1 MRMLFLCWILAIA
14 NAASASTP
22 YEMKHVA
29 LLQPDFVLQER
40 IAADALAAYI
50 AADALAAYIASVNAA
65 ALDVLAG
72 QTYEPAGGFLVLA
85 VRPGRQSAAWLDIRP
100 ALPPGLARA
109 LVARLRAVPAPTVEV
124 GPVVFAVSASLSGG
138 DPRVSSVPLPEAWA
152 QAIREAGKP
161 IATGDL
167 VERIWPR

>member
-22 YEMKHVA
+22 YEMKHIA

-40 IAADALAAYI
+40 I

-109 LVARLRAVPAPTVEV
+109 LVARLRAVPAPTVEI
-124 GPVVFAVSASLSGG
+124 GPVVFAISASLSGG

-161 IATGDL
+161 IETGDL